1 MAFGETWNENI
12 PNDNTLAKN
21 IDDEVRSTKTAI
33 RERLEVE
40 HDFAAD
46 ESGITTI
53 GQHKKGSARVGFG
66 TAEEKPANNA
76 DNPGLLYL
84 TLADVDADEEVTQL
98 EITKVELDTGTEWKT
113 LAGINWNIY
122 EADGTTVKTSTTATN
137 ATHGVKAFTS
147 TGTFVVPAGI
157 TTVWV
162 TICGGGGGG
171 GGAVGGSGGGADA
184 KIAQPVT
191 GLTPGEE
198 IAITIG
204 AKGKGGVSGG
214 ASATAGGTSSFGSFV
229 SASGGGKGNNASG
242 SGGAAGGPGGAKGNT
257 STAAMGANGGGSMF
271 GAGGIGGT
279 GAGGDAG
286 GYGAGGAG
294 GASASNGGDGSPGF
308 VLVEW

>member
-98 EITKVELDTGTEWKT
+98 EIIKVELDTGTEWKT

-122 EADGTTVKTSTTATN
+122 EADGVTVKESTSAKKAN
-137 ATHGVKAFTS
+137 HGTQLFTS
-147 TGTFVVPAGI
+147 TGTFTVPDCGTET
-157 TTVWV
+157 TTVWI
-162 TICGGGGGG
+162 TAIGGGGGG
-171 GGAVGGSGGGADA
+171 GGSDDDIAHYGGGGGSGVIVFKKA
-184 KIAQPVT
+184 VT
-191 GLTPGEE
+191 GLTPGD
-198 IAITIG
+198 TVNVTVG
-204 AKGKGGVSGG
+204 AGGSRGNIQLNGG
-214 ASATAGGTSSFGSFV
+214 QGGTSSFGAHV
-229 SASGGGKGNNASG
+229 SALGGYGGTPGTSTFNGVPGSSRGNGSFAG
-242 SGGAAGGPGGAKGNT
+242 SGYN
-257 STAAMGANGGGSMF
+257 GANS
-271 GAGGIGGT
+271 IL
-279 GAGGDAG
+279 
-286 GYGAGGAG
+286 GYGAGGDG
-294 GASASNGGDGSPGF
+294 GHPGPDDLGVAGSPGA

>member
-12 PNDNTLAKN
+12 PNDNTLAKH

-162 TICGGGGGG
+162 TAVGGGGGG
-171 GGAVGGSGGGADA
+171 GKADNEVAGHSGGGGGAGA
-184 KIAQPVT
+184 VLLYQQVN
-191 GLTPGEE
+191 GLTPG
-198 IAITIG
+198 ASITVTVG
-204 AKGKGGVSGG
+204 AGGQGG
-214 ASATAGGTSSFGSFV
+214 SSSHSAGDGGDTRFGDYVTAGGGSKGAMGSSTANG
-229 SASGGGKGNNASG
+229 A
-242 SGGAAGGPGGAKGNT
+242 GGAAGGSNAT
-257 STAAMGANGGGSMF
+257 GGS
-271 GAGGIGGT
+271 GIYGGLNIMSTRNGT
-279 GAGGDAG
+279 TYA
-286 GYGAGGAG
+286 GYGAGGHGGSSVPNDPGTAG
-294 GASASNGGDGSPGF
+294 RAGYC
-308 VLVEW
+308 VIMW